1 MKRMSLL
8 ALSSLLVLIPACNK
22 NGNGCGTRCC
32 PTTTTT
38 SSCDVITTDSSG
50 IIVEKI
56 HQDEKIVQIQ
66 QPQAAVLD
74 KEALEEAELV
84 DVMTNK

>member
-32 PTTTTT
+32 PTTTTS
-38 SSCDVITTDSSG
+38 SSCDIITTDSSG
-50 IIVEKI
+50 TVVEKI
-56 HQDEKIVQIQ
+56 HQDEKIVKAQR
-66 QPQAAVLD
+66 PHAAGLD
-74 KEALEEAELV
+74 KEALEEAELEE
-84 DVMTNK
+84 VMTNK